1 MCYVITK
8 LGQGQQK
15 GKDVKS
21 KKAEVENK
29 EVQEIVE
36 KVKELKV
43 EETVSDS
50 L

>member
-21 KKAEVENK
+21 KKVAEVENK
-29 EVQEIVE
+29 EEIVE
-36 KVKELKV
+36 KVKELKI
-43 EETVSDS
+43 EETVSHKI
-50 L
+50 